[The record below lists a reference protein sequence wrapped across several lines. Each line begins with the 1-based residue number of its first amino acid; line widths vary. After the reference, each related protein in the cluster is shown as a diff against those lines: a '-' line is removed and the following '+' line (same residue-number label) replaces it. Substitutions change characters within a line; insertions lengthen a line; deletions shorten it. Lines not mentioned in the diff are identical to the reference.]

1 MRRHDP
7 QAQEDGFALLASHAG
22 EHVDDLIAEFGRE
35 RDDPGL
41 RRWLLELVAAARS
54 PTALPLL
61 VEQLS
66 SDDESLREW
75 ARTGL
80 ELLGTKQARH
90 ELWRAREDGRLP

>member
-7 QAQEDGFALLASHAG
+7 QAQEDGFALLAPHAA

-41 RRWLLELVAAARS
+41 RSWLLELIAAARS
-54 PTALPLL
+54 PIALPVL

-66 SDDESLREW
+66 SDDESLRSW

-90 ELWRAREDGRLP
+90 ELWKAREYGRLP